1 MSKNY
6 NEVTSQIAA
15 YQTKDHTLSFYAE
28 LEPASAAKFAELIGG
43 KIKMY
48 IYDFSKG
55 KGDNAVS
62 GYYNLELKDI
72 YYLYQ
77 CAKFFNMPPYRL
89 SKIHGAYPIQE
100 GQDKGLA
107 KAFHLTIQ
115 RNSVDNNGQ
124 PKRSPWNITISNGV
138 AVPKK
143 GRTEGTYYEQSGTFQ
158 ERSCVYFNMSDV
170 DFLECMTNIYNYI
183 NNYRFIVAQK
193 LIPEGLRAID
203 ENNKRNSYQQEQPN
217 GSQGQQMQPAE
228 TAYSNQKSSNTMPQS
243 NVNDVQLHLTKLLI
257 QSDFQALGGGQAV
270 AQCIANGKTFT
281 IFFDMVTDELIEAQ
295 KRQTPVTVYLYMD
308 MQNNFRCCGTAA

>member
-217 GSQGQQMQPAE
+217 GRFCTGFDFNLLF
-228 TAYSNQKSSNTMPQS
+228 TAQFN
-243 NVNDVQLHLTKLLI
+243 
-257 QSDFQALGGGQAV
+257 QALFQTLAINRIVREVGVEQHSDQKGHHQNRQQGGRDDHGEQMEV
-270 AQCIANGKTFT
+270 ADAMTFHHGRH
-281 IFFDMVTDELIEAQ
+281 VNHC
-295 KRQTPVTVYLYMD
+295 R
-308 MQNNFRCCGTAA
+308 

>member
-115 RNSVDNNGQ
+115 RN
-124 PKRSPWNITISNGV
+124 
-138 AVPKK
+138 
-143 GRTEGTYYEQSGTFQ
+143 
-158 ERSCVYFNMSDV
+158 
-170 DFLECMTNIYNYI
+170 
-183 NNYRFIVAQK
+183 
-193 LIPEGLRAID
+193 
-203 ENNKRNSYQQEQPN
+203 
-217 GSQGQQMQPAE
+217 
-228 TAYSNQKSSNTMPQS
+228 
-243 NVNDVQLHLTKLLI
+243 
-257 QSDFQALGGGQAV
+257 
-270 AQCIANGKTFT
+270 
-281 IFFDMVTDELIEAQ
+281 
-295 KRQTPVTVYLYMD
+295 
-308 MQNNFRCCGTAA
+308 